1 MSFEGNPLAFYGKNI
16 IDDDHA
22 SLMVKLEPETHKPD
36 KLDYLDISDEKLRF
50 LPDKKVV
57 ILGAGV
63 AGLCTALILDS
74 LDVEFEILEAS
85 DRVGGRPSTYKF
97 PDGKKMLELCP
108 LPAKDKQGQY
118 KNGIMKRLTDLIVYL
133 ALEDK
138 LETRLAKVQGST
150 TSMGSA
156 NQF

>member
-97 PDGKKMLELCP
+97 PDGKKYEYYACFFW
-108 LPAKDKQGQY
+108 
-118 KNGIMKRLTDLIVYL
+118 TLIFHINIFQD
-133 ALEDK
+133 AGAMPSSGK
-138 LETRLAKVQGST
+138 G
-150 TSMGSA
+150 
-156 NQF
+156 